1 MVRKAYVVAN
11 LEVITDKDYQ
21 AASDIRQ
28 EHSVINFIV
37 RLGALPSRN

>member
-1 MVRKAYVVAN
+1 MVRKEYIAAN
-11 LEVITDKDYQ
+11 VEVMTDKDYQ

-37 RLGALPSRN
+37 RLGALSS

>member
-21 AASDIRQ
+21 AALDIRR
-28 EHSVINFIV
+28 EHSGINFIA
-37 RLGALPSRN
+37 RLDAIPSRN

>member
-1 MVRKAYVVAN
+1 MVRKAYIAAN
-11 LEVITDKDYQ
+11 VEVITDKDYQ

-28 EHSVINFIV
+28 EHSVINFIA